1 MLFRRPNL
9 GNSGN
14 VAIITALCM
23 PLIIGGAGLGVEVGY
38 DHYEQVKLQQ
48 AADAA
53 AFAGGV
59 ELRRGSTLDVVTST
73 ATAAAQQNGSA
84 PSTDTL
90 TILSPAPAG
99 PSTVRATLTRNEAR
113 LFSGFFVNTPLIIAV
128 NATAQV
134 SSAANACVLALDP
147 TASGA
152 ATFSGNTTVTLSNCV
167 VMANSISSSAIN
179 VQGSAQLYTPC
190 IYAVG
195 GVSVTSG
202 AHMTSCSAP
211 QTGQGPVGD
220 PFSTLVMPA
229 DTGPCLNGNS
239 TNLSPGRYCNGL
251 SFKNNANLSPGVYII
266 SGGTLQANA
275 NANVTG
281 TGVTIFLLNNASVS
295 FNGSANFNLSAP
307 TTGPYAGFLFVG
319 GRNNSAISNVIN
331 GNASSSMT
339 GNIYFPAQPVDYR
352 GNFSGTNGCTHIVA
366 KTVQWTGNTTVGVDC
381 STFGMGPVPVGA
393 VTLIG

>member
-1 MLFRRPNL
+1 MTIRIPTL
-9 GNSGN
+9 GNRGN
-14 VAIITALCM
+14 VAILTALCM
-23 PLIIGGAGLGVEVGY
+23 PMIVGGAGLGVEVGY

-59 ELRRGSTLDVVTST
+59 ELRRGSSLDTVTAT
-73 ATAAAQQNGSA
+73 ATAAAQQNGSIS
-84 PSTDTL
+84 STDTV

-99 PSTVRATLTRNEAR
+99 PSTVKATLTRNETR
-113 LFSGFFVNTPLIIAV
+113 IFSGFFTNAPLIINV
-128 NATAQV
+128 NATAQI
-134 SSAANACVLALDP
+134 SSAANACILALDP
-147 TASGA
+147 TASSA
-152 ATFSGNTTVTLSNCV
+152 ANFAGNSTTTLTNCV
-167 VMANSISSSAIN
+167 VMANSISASAVN

-190 IYAVG
+190 LYAVG

-202 AHMTSCSAP
+202 AHMTSCSSP

-220 PFSTLVMPA
+220 PYSSLVMPA
-229 DTGPCLNGNS
+229 DSGPCLNGNS

-266 SGGTLQANA
+266 DGGTLQANA

-281 TGVTIFLLNNASVS
+281 NGVTIVLMNSASVS
-295 FNGSANFNLSAP
+295 FNGNATFNLSAP

-319 GRNNSAISNVIN
+319 DRNNSAISNTFN
-331 GNASSSMT
+331 GTASSSMT
-339 GNIYFPAQPVDYR
+339 GNLYFPAQPVSYL
-352 GNFSGTNGCTHIVA
+352 GNFTGANGCTHLVA

-381 STFGMGPVPVGA
+381 SAYGMGTIPVGA